1 LRFGTRRFDGTV
13 VFQRNHA
20 KVLHTAA
27 TMSTVAIPIQRLR
40 VRIAVISDIHG
51 NFHAL
56 RAVLDVIVEE
66 RPGAIWCLGDTVGY
80 GPKPNECCALVE
92 QSVDLCLAGNHDFL
106 ALGKT
111 VLEGDFN
118 PEAASAGSWTA
129 AELTADAQTFLGGLE
144 AQAHTEGV
152 DLYHGSARDPV
163 WEYVLNGEAAR
174 ATFALSRSALVL
186 VGHSHIPLGI
196 SLEGERI
203 EGTHSP
209 AGTEFDLR
217 GGKRWLCNPGSVGQP
232 RDGDSRAA
240 WLLLDLDESTAS
252 FRREDYDIEATQAE
266 MRDAGLPEPLAE
278 RLTHGL

>member
-1 LRFGTRRFDGTV
+1 V
-13 VFQRNHA
+13 
-20 KVLHTAA
+20 
-27 TMSTVAIPIQRLR
+27 R
-40 VRIAVISDIHG
+40 VAVISDIHG

-56 RAVLDVIVEE
+56 RAVLEAIVEE
-66 RPGAIWCLGDTVGY
+66 RPAAIWCLGDTVGY

-92 QSVDLCLAGNHDFL
+92 ESVDLCLAGNHDLL

-129 AELTADAQTFLGGLE
+129 AELTADARTFLGGLE
-144 AQAHTEGV
+144 ARAYTDGV

-174 ATFALSRSALVL
+174 ATFALSRSKLVL

-196 SLEGERI
+196 SLEGDRI
-203 EGTHSP
+203 EGAHAP
-209 AGTEFDLR
+209 FGTELDLS
-217 GGKRWLCNPGSVGQP
+217 GKRWLCNPGSVGQP
-232 RDGDSRAA
+232 RDGDPQAA
-240 WLLLDLDESTAS
+240 WLLLDLNGSTAS
-252 FRREDYDIEATQAE
+252 FHRVEYDIDATQAE

-278 RLTHGL
+278 RLVHGL